1 MRWLRRFALLFVALW
16 LMWEIVDRASALM
29 ALPDGTGAWFVTFAE
44 NKTFGLGP
52 GGNESGLNV
61 VLLTTAGAARVAK
74 GGAAWLD
81 QRDDN
86 QNFDAW
92 RETPVPYDDTWLLR
106 EGHVAGRLATPSI
119 MALYLRYGFTIDIP
133 ENHLMAIDKALN
145 APGSFYTFDRRG
157 RLVLIVPN
165 TQRAYVGYAG

>member
-1 MRWLRRFALLFVALW
+1 MRLFRRFALLFIVLW
-16 LMWEIVDRASALM
+16 LIWEVADRASALM
-29 ALPDGTGAWFVTFAE
+29 ALPDGTGGWFVTFAE

-61 VLLTTAGAARVAK
+61 ILLTTAGAARVAK
-74 GGAAWLD
+74 GGTVWLD
-81 QRDDN
+81 AQDSD
-86 QNFDAW
+86 QSFDAW

-106 EGHVAGRLATPSI
+106 DGHAAGRLATPSI

-133 ENHLMAIDKALN
+133 EKHLSAIDKALN
-145 APGSFYTFDRRG
+145 APGSYYAFDWRG

-165 TQRAYVGYAG
+165 RQRAYVGYAG